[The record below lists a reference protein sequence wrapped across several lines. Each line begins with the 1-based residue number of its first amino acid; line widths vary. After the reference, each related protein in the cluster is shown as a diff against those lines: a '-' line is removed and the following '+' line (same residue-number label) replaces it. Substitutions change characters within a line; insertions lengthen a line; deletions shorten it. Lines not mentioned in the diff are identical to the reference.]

1 MLTISEQKFKRG
13 NVIKEDEDYEN
24 DDFESLSISRS
35 NASAK
40 IQQKRFSSD
49 LKVDQTNVNRA
60 KAVK

>member
-13 NVIKEDEDYEN
+13 TVIKEDEDYEN

-40 IQQKRFSSD
+40 I
-49 LKVDQTNVNRA
+49 
-60 KAVK
+60 